1 MKLLTT
7 LKFRMSLLF
16 AVSLAAVSL
25 SVFFWLVV
33 KLENRSLSVIDQRI
47 QETAKFIARDFREQ
61 AVDLTPGDINEKESI
76 LSNYTTQGRLQ
87 KEVYFLMYDDA
98 VILSS
103 SYDKRLLDL
112 DSKIL
117 MSLPE
122 SSLSQLN
129 IPELGIQLRAM
140 RVELKPLFSLIIIAS
155 LEQHYEAS
163 AEIKM
168 LFKWG
173 IFFIILIGGII
184 AWLTTAYSMSGV
196 KRISKA
202 ALDFGRGQR
211 SIRASTRGEGEEIK
225 DMAKSFN
232 SMADQIERLI
242 SEMIE
247 VTNNIAHDLRTP
259 VTRMRGLA
267 ESSFDNKDNLEML
280 PSQVM
285 NECDLQA
292 SIIDDILSLSKCE
305 AGVLQSAKEEV
316 NLSSLILDCIDIYST
331 AFEDAG
337 GQIIFEPPSGNI
349 SFTGDRARTER
360 ALANLLDNSLNYS
373 LKPKITIELWQTHNV
388 YMRIKDNGPGI
399 PDLIKEKV
407 FERFVRGDE
416 SRKSQGSGL
425 GLSIV
430 RSYIQLQ
437 EGSIELEESEE
448 GASFLITLPNKK
460 AEETNTG

>member
-1 MKLLTT
+1 MKLLST

-16 AVSLAAVSL
+16 ALSLTAVST

-47 QETAKFIARDFREQ
+47 QETAKFISRDFIEQ
-61 AVDLTPGDINEKESI
+61 AVDFTPGDINEKESI

-87 KEVYFLMYDDA
+87 KEAYFLVYDDA
-98 VILSS
+98 VILRN

-112 DSKIL
+112 DSKVL
-117 MSLPE
+117 LSLPE
-122 SSLSQLN
+122 SAISQLK
-129 IPELGIQLRAM
+129 IPDYGIQLRAL
-140 RVELKPLFSLIIIAS
+140 RVQLKPLFSLVIIAS
-155 LEQHYEAS
+155 LEQHVATT
-163 AEIKM
+163 ADIRK
-168 LFKWG
+168 LFKLAV
-173 IFFIILIGGII
+173 FFIILLGGVI

-202 ALDFGRGQR
+202 ALDFGMGNR

-232 SMADQIERLI
+232 SMADQIEKLI

-259 VTRMRGLA
+259 VTRMRGMA
-267 ESSFDNKDNLEML
+267 ESSFDNKEQLESL

-305 AGVLQSAKEEV
+305 AGVLKPSQEAIDLKG
-316 NLSSLILDCIDIYST
+316 LILDCIDIYSV
-331 AFEDAG
+331 AVEDAEG
-337 GQIIFEPPSGNI
+337 KLVFEEPEGAI
-349 SFTGDRARTER
+349 EFTGDRARMER
-360 ALANLLDNSLNYS
+360 ALANLFDNSLKYS
-373 LKPKITIELWQTHNV
+373 IKPEITIELWQTHNIYLRV
-388 YMRIKDNGPGI
+388 KDKGPGI
-399 PDLIKEKV
+399 PEGIRAKV
-407 FERFVRGDE
+407 FERFVRGDK
-416 SRKSQGSGL
+416 SRQSQGSGL

-437 EGSIELEESEE
+437 GGNIELEESEE
-448 GASFLITLPNKK
+448 GASFLITLPKQK
-460 AEETNTG
+460 AEEPNTG

>member
-1 MKLLTT
+1 MKLLST

-16 AVSLAAVSL
+16 AVSLAAVS
-25 SVFFWLVV
+25 SGVFFWLVV
-33 KLENRSLSVIDQRI
+33 KLEKRSLSVIDQRV
-47 QETAKFIARDFREQ
+47 QETARFIARDFLEQ
-61 AVDLTPGDINEKESI
+61 SVDLSPGDINEKESI

-87 KEVYFLMYDDA
+87 KEAYFLLYDDA
-98 VILSS
+98 VMLRN
-103 SYDKRLLDL
+103 SYDSRLLDL

-122 SSLSQLN
+122 SSLSHLK
-129 IPELGIQLRAM
+129 IGELGIELRAL
-140 RVELKPLFSLIIIAS
+140 RIQLKPLFSLIIVAS
-155 LEQHYEAS
+155 LEQHYEA
-163 AEIKM
+163 AADIKH

-173 IFFIILIGGII
+173 IFLIIVLGAVI
-184 AWLTTAYSMSGV
+184 AWLTTAYSMGGV
-196 KRISKA
+196 KRISSA
-202 ALDFGRGQR
+202 ALEFGKGQR

-242 SEMIE
+242 TEMIE

-267 ESSFDNKDNLEML
+267 ESSFENKDQLEQL
-280 PSQVM
+280 PSQVV

-305 AGVLQSAKEEV
+305 AGVLQPANEAVDLKALV
-316 NLSSLILDCIDIYST
+316 LDCIDIYSF
-331 AFEDAG
+331 AVEDAEG
-337 GQIIFEPPSGNI
+337 EIIFEEPLDEVVYI
-349 SFTGDRARTER
+349 GDRARMER
-360 ALANLLDNSLNYS
+360 ALANLLDNSLSYAS
-373 LKPKITIELWQTHNV
+373 RPKIVIELWQTHKV
-388 YMRIKDNGPGI
+388 YLRIKDNGPGI
-399 PDLIKEKV
+399 PEAIKTKV
-407 FERFVRGDE
+407 FERFVRGDQ

-437 EGSIELEESEE
+437 GGEIELEESES
-448 GASFLITLPNKK
+448 GASFLISLPVK
-460 AEETNTG
+460 AAAVD